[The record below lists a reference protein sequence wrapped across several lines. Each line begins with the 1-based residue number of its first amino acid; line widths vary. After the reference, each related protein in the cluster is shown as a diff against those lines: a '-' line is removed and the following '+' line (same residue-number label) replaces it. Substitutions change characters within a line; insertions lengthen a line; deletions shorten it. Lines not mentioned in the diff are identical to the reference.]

1 MPTGTCAR
9 KSGMNTKPVAVAVM
23 VAAMTTS
30 FHNSAGGG
38 GFEPYYPANEQLRG
52 AIQGVFEGQAAR
64 PPIALEK
71 SVREALQSIERIEGG
86 SDPRLAGRLS
96 IGLKGAWA
104 ELERSRIVGGLGYSE
119 FEEETFHRA
128 ETQFRDVVTQ
138 FLGARGPYTEERYQ
152 AALRALADVQ
162 ALSRHARRAVPGVS
176 SDDVFLMREKRQKL
190 LLKEP
195 KGEEGFTPRFGNE
208 TGHSR

>member
-1 MPTGTCAR
+1 MATGTCAR
-9 KSGMNTKPVAVAVM
+9 KSVMNTKPIVVAVL

-30 FHNSAGGG
+30 FYNSANAG
-38 GFEPYYPANEQLRG
+38 GFEPYYPPNAQLRG
-52 AIQGVFEGQAAR
+52 TIQGVFEGQAAR

-104 ELERSRIVGGLGYSE
+104 ELERSRIVGGLGYIE
-119 FEEETFHRA
+119 FDEQTFHGA
-128 ETQFRDVVTQ
+128 EAKFQEVLPQ

-162 ALSRHARRAVPGVS
+162 ALSRHARRAIPGVS
-176 SDDVFLMREKRQKL
+176 SDDVLLMREKRQKL

-195 KGEEGFTPRFGNE
+195 KGEEGFTPRFGIE
-208 TGHSR
+208 TGPSR